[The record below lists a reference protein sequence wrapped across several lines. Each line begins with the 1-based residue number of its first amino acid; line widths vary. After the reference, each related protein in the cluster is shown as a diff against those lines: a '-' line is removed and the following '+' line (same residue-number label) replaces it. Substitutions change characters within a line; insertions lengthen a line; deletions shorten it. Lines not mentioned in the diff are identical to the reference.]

1 MFAFIIRVN
10 FISFYSTMK
19 KFSST
24 LRSGNRLI
32 KTVIFDLDDTLLW
45 DKKSVQEA
53 FTRTCK
59 EAAEKFGLN
68 ASELEAAV
76 RREARSLYEQ
86 YETYDFTQMIGI
98 NPFEG
103 LWGDFTDKIDVSF
116 RKMKD
121 IVPTYRAQAWTSGLK
136 ALGID
141 DPEYG
146 AYLGERFPHHRR
158 QVPFVYEDTFSLLD
172 DLKKDYQLL
181 LLTNGSPTLQNEKLE
196 MTPEL
201 VPYFDYIIVSGAFG
215 RGKPDPAIFEHCLM
229 LTGVNKDEAI
239 MVGDNLR
246 TDILGSNRIGMRNV
260 WINRED
266 AINDTEIQ
274 PTFTVS
280 QLSELPALIKS
291 IS

>member
-1 MFAFIIRVN
+1 
-10 FISFYSTMK
+10 MK

-24 LRSGNRLI
+24 LRRGNRLI

-59 EAAEKFGLN
+59 EAEEKFSLD

-76 RREARSLYEQ
+76 RSAARSLYEQ
-86 YETYDFTQMIGI
+86 YETYGFTQMIGI

-103 LWGDFTDKIDVSF
+103 LWGDFTDKIDKSF
-116 RKMKD
+116 RKMKE
-121 IVPTYRAQAWTSGLK
+121 IVPTYRTEAWTNGLK

-141 DPEYG
+141 DAEFG
-146 AYLGERFPHHRR
+146 AYLGERFPFHRR

-172 DLKKDYQLL
+172 ELKKDYQLL

-215 RGKPDPAIFEHCLM
+215 RGKPDPAIFNHCLM
-229 LTGVNKDEAI
+229 LTGVTKDEAL

-266 AINDTEIQ
+266 VENDTDIKSAY
-274 PTFTVS
+274 TIRK
-280 QLSELPALIKS
+280 LSELPQVIKS